1 MSEYSLPGPHP
12 THQENSRVHG
22 QSTHRC
28 LQSPSQ
34 TSETHSLRRALV
46 ADDQNERMVQVF
58 LAKKPQ
64 LLLDGRTLDDDW
76 MGPIRSF
83 WNDYQ
88 RICPDHPVFQ
98 LVLILGDASLTMCME
113 MRGGASSNV
122 PTWCYHGSVSS
133 DIWAWQP
140 AMIRRGLS
148 DQFNPFYELNMLGSR
163 YHMGQNQ
170 LNMSFDLSSNQA
182 FLHYPVVVLG
192 HFESPIF

>member
-1 MSEYSLPGPHP
+1 MAVLWMTIGWGPSDHFGM
-12 THQENSRVHG
+12 TIRG
-22 QSTHRC
+22 F
-28 LQSPSQ
+28 
-34 TSETHSLRRALV
+34 ALTT
-46 ADDQNERMVQVF
+46 QF
-58 LAKKPQ
+58 
-64 LLLDGRTLDDDW
+64 
-76 MGPIRSF
+76 
-83 WNDYQ
+83 
-88 RICPDHPVFQ
+88 FQ

-192 HFESPIF
+192 HFESPIFWRLDTGWFAWWIRSSGDWCLWDRCMWHSANLMSKVSHTFPILFLFPQC